1 MWTGVLLYRKL
12 QYLYQKTAISFKC
25 TFSGNKAL
33 REWLQK
39 FNKKKRKRWL
49 IDGTGILLHSKLKCI
64 VWHVAVSFPMIAK
77 NTRKKA
83 ALSKP
88 TSLRVLLQGSC
99 MDCCVPEMEILC
111 LMEVLCDVLLHRG
124 FATPSVTVI
133 CVMWHAAHG
142 QEYLTTIHSDTS
154 SFHARYSLSCYD

>member
-1 MWTGVLLYRKL
+1 MESYNIFIKRRPSVSIVLLVETRM
-12 QYLYQKTAISFKC
+12 Q
-25 TFSGNKAL
+25 SGSGCKNST
-33 REWLQK
+33 
-39 FNKKKRKRWL
+39 KKRKRWL
-49 IDGTGILLHSKLKCI
+49 IDGTGILLHSKLKDI
-64 VWHVAVSFPMIAK
+64 VWHVAVSFLMIAK

-154 SFHARYSLSCYD
+154 SFHARYSLSCND